1 MVESIRNNTVEKK
14 QQKTNRY
21 VNIHLE
27 KEHEAGSVSLSDI
40 VKKVILIVTDSL
52 ELPYSDFER
61 KHTLL
66 FFFVR
71 KTHTSFSRLLVF
83 LLYKRQIIT
92 ISLFLHLRDGNKHQC
107 RTVDTVTH
115 PTAMLRTIIKH
126 MSQMRVGMCTAY
138 LCSSF

>member
-1 MVESIRNNTVEKK
+1 MKMVESIRNNTVEKK

-66 FFFVR
+66 FFFVSCEKR
-71 KTHTSFSRLLVF
+71 IPHSADCWFSCS
-83 LLYKRQIIT
+83 
-92 ISLFLHLRDGNKHQC
+92 ISAR
-107 RTVDTVTH
+107 
-115 PTAMLRTIIKH
+115 
-126 MSQMRVGMCTAY
+126 
-138 LCSSF
+138 